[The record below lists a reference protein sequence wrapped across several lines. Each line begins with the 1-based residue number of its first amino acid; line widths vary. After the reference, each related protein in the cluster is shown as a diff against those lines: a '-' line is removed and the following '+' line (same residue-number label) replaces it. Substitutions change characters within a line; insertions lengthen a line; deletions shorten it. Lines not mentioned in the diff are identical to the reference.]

1 MTHLEHARALR
12 AREDIHFNCFQ
23 SVVVPYAKELNLTE
37 DQAYALGAHFG
48 GGVRHGS
55 ICGALSGALMVMGG
69 LGYDEKAATEFL
81 RSFIEAH
88 GSSACAQLLK
98 DSRERGEEKK
108 VHCDGL
114 VFEMIEAL
122 EALPPKA

>member
-1 MTHLEHARALR
+1 MTHMEHSRALR

-55 ICGALSGALMVMGG
+55 ICGALSGAMMVMGG

-81 RSFIEAH
+81 RAFIEKH

-108 VHCDGL
+108 PHCDSL

-122 EALPPKA
+122 EALPPKG